1 MKLKITVEVEVSKT
15 IAETMKRTGFEAC
28 PNGSAMQIKIPNAP
42 PIPKRKTKV
51 TFESV
56 ENDKCVDKIEST
68 CDNKKCCKDKE

>member
-1 MKLKITVEVEVSKT
+1 MKLRITVEVEVSKT

-28 PNGSAMQIKIPNAP
+28 PDGSAMQIKIPNAP

-56 ENDKCVDKIEST
+56 ENDKSVDKVESQ
-68 CDNKKCCKDKE
+68 CCHKKCCKDKE